1 MRTALFSAHLM
12 TEHKRKAQASIGAF
26 FSGATNSAAASNKV
40 PRTASSGG
48 KKSEWLKRGEPLSVM
63 VRTRGKLVGDPL
75 ETSSSTRVAAFDFD
89 STLVETRTGSPF
101 ARDADDWRVFNEHVQ
116 PKLKQLHAE
125 GYRCDRCPALPA

>member
-48 KKSEWLKRGEPLSVM
+48 KKSEWLKRGARRLLGTPTTGGCSTSTSSRSSNNCMQRAIGAIAVLLSQLEHANWGS
-63 VRTRGKLVGDPL
+63 VRT
-75 ETSSSTRVAAFDFD
+75 
-89 STLVETRTGSPF
+89 
-101 ARDADDWRVFNEHVQ
+101 
-116 PKLKQLHAE
+116 
-125 GYRCDRCPALPA
+125 